1 MDITNIFSQYVT
13 PERVNVVLRV
23 LLTLAIG
30 IPLIILLK
38 KLTQRIVTNRFS
50 PQSEQLIVRFVYY
63 LSLLILLVS
72 VLNEFGFKLSA
83 LLGAAGVVG
92 IAIGFASQTSV
103 SNIISGIFLISEK
116 PFVVGD
122 VIEVAGIR
130 GTIETIDLL
139 SLKLKTP
146 DNQFVRVPNETMIK
160 SEVTNLTR
168 YPLRR
173 INIKVG
179 VAYKEDLSRVGQLLA
194 EIAAAEPLALKDP
207 PPVIMVENFGDSSID
222 FLFGVWGRTDEFFD
236 LKTSLMIRIKDTF
249 DANHIEIPFPHV
261 SLYAGET
268 SKPLKISNEGSANT

>member
-173 INIKVG
+173 ININVG
-179 VAYKEDLSRVGQLLA
+179 VAYKEDLSRVSQLLA

>member
-179 VAYKEDLSRVGQLLA
+179 VAYKEDLSRVSQLLA

-222 FLFGVWGRTDEFFD
+222 FLFGVWGRTDEFFE